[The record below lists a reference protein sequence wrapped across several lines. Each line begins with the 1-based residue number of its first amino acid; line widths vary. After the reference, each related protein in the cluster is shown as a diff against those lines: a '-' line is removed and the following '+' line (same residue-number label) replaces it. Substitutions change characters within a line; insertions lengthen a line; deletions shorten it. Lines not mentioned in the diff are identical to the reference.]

1 MAQLLA
7 WFASFL
13 VATLITRLF
22 VGVTFV
28 YVGSS
33 LIQYI
38 LSELDSFMSQYQFYQ
53 VLLLAGFGKALAII
67 GAAFL
72 FKSVFL
78 YFSVSKS

>member
-22 VGVTFV
+22 VGITFV
-28 YVGSS
+28 YVGAS

-38 LSELDSFMSQYQFYQ
+38 LDSLNSFLSQYQFYNL
-53 VLLLAGFGKALAII
+53 LLLAGFGKALSIV
-67 GAAFL
+67 GAALL
-72 FKSVFL
+72 FKSIFL
-78 YFSVSKS
+78 YLGRKAS